1 MNYNRIGLPI
11 MLSIYGVGYSM
22 AAYELHN
29 DINNSNRDMKYLL
42 GMIAMAYFGKSIHH
56 IKPSNLQ
63 IKSFLKIKK

>member
-1 MNYNRIGLPI
+1 
-11 MLSIYGVGYSM
+11 M

-42 GMIAMAYFGKSIHH
+42 GMIAVAYFGKSIHH
-56 IKPSNLQ
+56 IKPSNFQ